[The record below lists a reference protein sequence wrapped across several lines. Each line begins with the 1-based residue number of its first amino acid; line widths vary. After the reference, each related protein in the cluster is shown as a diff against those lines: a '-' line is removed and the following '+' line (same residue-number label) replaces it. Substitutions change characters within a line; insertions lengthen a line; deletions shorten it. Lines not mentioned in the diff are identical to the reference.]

1 MSLKSDLSKAA
12 LALKRGR
19 VAALTGA
26 GISTES
32 GIPDFRSRGGLWER
46 FAPEE
51 YATIEAFYRDPAK
64 VWRMLEAM
72 EKLLSSA
79 NPNDAHKALATLEER
94 KLLDG
99 IITQNVDMLHQAA
112 GSRRVIEFH
121 GSSSAY
127 TCLWC
132 DARYSRE
139 EAEGRGNPPL
149 CRCGRHL
156 KPDVVFFGEGIP
168 PEAMSMA
175 DQLAKSCKAML
186 VVGTSAEVY
195 PANQMPHIASRS
207 GATIIEIN
215 LEPTHLT
222 SSITDIFLQGSAGEV
237 MGALVEALS

>member
-99 IITQNVDMLHQAA
+99 IITQNGNRISRLIKRLHLPLVRCALQPGGGRRARQPSAMQVRQA
-112 GSRRVIEFH
+112 
-121 GSSSAY
+121 
-127 TCLWC
+127 
-132 DARYSRE
+132 
-139 EAEGRGNPPL
+139 P
-149 CRCGRHL
+149 
-156 KPDVVFFGEGIP
+156 
-168 PEAMSMA
+168 
-175 DQLAKSCKAML
+175 
-186 VVGTSAEVY
+186 
-195 PANQMPHIASRS
+195 
-207 GATIIEIN
+207 
-215 LEPTHLT
+215 
-222 SSITDIFLQGSAGEV
+222 
-237 MGALVEALS
+237 